1 MEFLNPEGWRRPRG
15 YSNGVKAEGTM
26 VFVAGQIGWNAEH
39 TFEADGFAGQARQ
52 ALANIVA
59 VLAAAGGG
67 PQHITRMTWY
77 VIDKQEYLA
86 ALTDVG
92 AAYRDIIGAHYPAMT
107 LVEVKGLLED
117 RALVEI
123 EAQAMLPDA
132 D

>member
-1 MEFLNPEGWRRPRG
+1 
-15 YSNGVKAEGTM
+15 M

-39 TFEADGFAGQARQ
+39 QLATDGFAGQARQ

-59 VLAAAGGG
+59 VLAAAGAE
-67 PQHITRMTWY
+67 PAHITRMTWY

-86 ALTDVG
+86 ALADVG
-92 AAYRDIIGAHYPAMT
+92 AAYRDLIGAHYPAMT

-132 D
+132 A